1 MAKKKEKEIDKM
13 EEGSEPKKAKH
24 VLTLYVAGT
33 GRRSFRAIANLKRL
47 LEDEFKGEYELKI
60 IDIYQQPIF
69 AKKGQIVAAPTIIK
83 ELPPPL
89 RRLVGDLSDKE
100 KVLAGLD
107 ITPRE

>member
-1 MAKKKEKEIDKM
+1 MPKKKEKEIDKI
-13 EEGSEPKKAKH
+13 EQGPEPKKAKH

-33 GRRSFRAIANLKRL
+33 SRRSLRAIQNLKKV
-47 LEDEFKGEYELKI
+47 LEAELEGQYELEV

-69 AKKGQIVAAPTIIK
+69 AKSGQIVAAPTLIK

-89 RRLVGDLSDKE
+89 RKLVGDLSDRE

-107 ITPRE
+107 ISPGE